1 MCPGAAGVACDIGRV
16 CSNYRANTVG
26 LEWTE
31 GPSDSGAVVGATEPD
46 GSIPIRKTRV
56 VQILHKKKL
65 FQRLFMNM
73 NHFVQITTTTN
84 KTDILQ

>member
-56 VQILHKKKL
+56 VQILH
-65 FQRLFMNM
+65 
-73 NHFVQITTTTN
+73 
-84 KTDILQ
+84 